1 MHAHNA
7 RKIANDAN
15 GLDDALDDV
24 FDTIRTAAND
34 GRYMCR
40 VQVNEAVIQQVADV
54 LLAQGYSVV
63 YQKNVPAMF
72 VRWNDDRKLTE

>member
-1 MHAHNA
+1 MHAHDA
-7 RKIANDAN
+7 IQAANDAN
-15 GLDDALDDV
+15 GLDDTLNDV
-24 FDTIRTAAND
+24 FDTIRSAAND

-72 VRWNDDRKLTE
+72 VRWNNNRKLTT